1 MAATYEFI
9 ASQSASGLNV
19 TFTSIPQTY
28 TDLVLVMQVAQTS
41 GSDGFDIRVGNGT
54 IDTGNNYGW
63 RSLNGNNGNTPNT
76 QLVIPYPAYEGGVTN
91 ATSWTS
97 IEVNMLSY
105 TNTNIKKF
113 FLGHGNNT
121 SWSNTSVRAGY
132 WNNTAAINTIRVS
145 NGGGANQ
152 DTAGTYTLYGIKAA

>member
-28 TDLVLVMQVAQTS
+28 TDLVLVMQLAQTS
-41 GSDGFDIRVGNGT
+41 GSDGVDIRVGNGT

-63 RSLNGNNGNTPNT
+63 RALNGSNSTAST
-76 QLVIPYPAYEGGVTN
+76 QVVIPYPAYEGGLSNST
-91 ATSWTS
+91 TWSS
-97 IEVNMLSY
+97 IEVNLLGY

-121 SWSNTSVRAGY
+121 NWSNTSVRAGY
-132 WNNTAAINTIRVS
+132 WDNTAAINTIRIS
-145 NGGGANQ
+145 NGGGVNQ
-152 DTAGTYTLYGIKAA
+152 DTAGKYTLYGIKAA